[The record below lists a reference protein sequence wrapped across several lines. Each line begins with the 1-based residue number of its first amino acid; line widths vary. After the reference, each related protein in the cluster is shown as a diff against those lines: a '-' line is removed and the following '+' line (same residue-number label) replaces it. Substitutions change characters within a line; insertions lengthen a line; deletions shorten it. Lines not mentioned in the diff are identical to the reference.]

1 VNNQSERFP
10 RVPGPQSRVPINEIP
25 NMTKQIQDAYIVAAT
40 RTPVGKAPR
49 GVFRNTRPDE
59 MLAHVL
65 RSVVA
70 QAPGIDV
77 NRIDDAII
85 GCAMPEGE
93 QGMNVA
99 RIGALLAGLPNT
111 VAAQTINRFC
121 SSGLQAVA
129 LAANEIRLGNADLM
143 LAGGTESMSMVP
155 MMGNKVALSPQVFA
169 KDENIAIAY
178 GMGITAE
185 KVAEEWK
192 VSRED
197 QDAFALASH
206 QKAIAA
212 IQAGEFKS
220 EISPYEV
227 ISRVPDLSGNTVRVR
242 KALVEVDEGPRPDSS
257 IEGLG
262 KLKPVF
268 RNGQFGGTV
277 TAGNSSQM
285 SDGAAAVLVAS
296 EQAVKD
302 YGLTPLARFVSFSV
316 AGVRPEVMGI
326 GPIAAIPKALK
337 QAGLSKD
344 QLDWIELNEAFAA
357 QALAVIRDSG
367 LDPSKVNPLGGAIA
381 LGHPL
386 GATGAIRTATIVHG
400 LRRRQQ
406 KYGMVTM
413 CIGTGMGAA
422 GVFEAL

>member
-1 VNNQSERFP
+1 M
-10 RVPGPQSRVPINEIP
+10 SR
-25 NMTKQIQDAYIVAAT
+25 QIQEAYIVAAT
-40 RTPVGKAPR
+40 RTPVGKAPK
-49 GVFRNTRPDE
+49 GVFRNTRPDDL
-59 MLAHVL
+59 LAHVL
-65 RSVVA
+65 KAVVA
-70 QAPGIDV
+70 QAPGIDLS
-77 NRIDDAII
+77 RIDDALI

-99 RIGALLAGLPNT
+99 RIGLLLAGLPDT
-111 VAAQTINRFC
+111 IAAQTVNRFC

-129 LAANEIRLGNADLM
+129 LAADQIRLGNADLM

-155 MMGNKVALSPQVFA
+155 MMGNKVAMAPSVF
-169 KDENIAIAY
+169 DNDHVAIAY

-212 IQAGEFKS
+212 IAAGEFRD
-220 EISPYEV
+220 EISPYDV
-227 ISRVPDLSGNTVRVR
+227 LSRIPDLAGNTIQLR
-242 KALVEVDEGPRPDSS
+242 KARVENDEGPRPDTTL
-257 IEGLG
+257 EGLA
-262 KLKPVF
+262 KLRTVF
-268 RNGQFGGTV
+268 RNPQFGGTV
-277 TAGNSSQM
+277 TAGTSSQM
-285 SDGAAAVLVAS
+285 SDGAAGILLAS
-296 EQAVKD
+296 EQAIKD

-337 QAGLSKD
+337 QAGITQD

-357 QALAVIRDSG
+357 QALAVIRDVG

-386 GATGAIRTATIVHG
+386 GATGAIRTATLVHAM
-400 LRRRQQ
+400 RRHQK
-406 KYGMVTM
+406 KYGLVTM

-422 GVFEAL
+422 GIFEAL

>member
-1 VNNQSERFP
+1 MS
-10 RVPGPQSRVPINEIP
+10 
-25 NMTKQIQDAYIVAAT
+25 KQIQDAYIVAAT

-49 GVFRNTRPDE
+49 GMFRNTRPDD

-70 QAPGIDV
+70 QAPGIDLG
-77 NRIDDAII
+77 RIDDAII

-99 RIGALLAGLPNT
+99 RIGLLLAGLPNT
-111 VAAQTINRFC
+111 IAAQTINRFC

-129 LAANEIRLGNADLM
+129 LAADQIRLGNAGLM

-155 MMGNKVALSPQVFA
+155 MMGNKVALSPSVFA
-169 KDENIAIAY
+169 NDENIAIAY

-192 VSRED
+192 ISRED
-197 QDAFALASH
+197 QDAFSLASH

-212 IQAGEFKS
+212 IQAGEFS
-220 EISPYEV
+220 NEISPYEIV
-227 ISRVPDLSGNTVRVR
+227 SHVPDLAGNTIRLKTSRVDT
-242 KALVEVDEGPRPDSS
+242 DEGPRPDST
-257 IEGLG
+257 IEGLAR
-262 KLKPVF
+262 LKPIF
-268 RNGQFGGTV
+268 RNGQFGGSV

-285 SDGAAAVLVAS
+285 SDGAGAVLLAS
-296 EQAVKD
+296 EQAIKD

-337 QAGLSKD
+337 QAGLTRD
-344 QLDWIELNEAFAA
+344 QIDWIELNEAFAA
-357 QALAVIRDSG
+357 QALAVIRDCE

-386 GATGAIRTATIVHG
+386 GATGAVRTATIVHG
-400 LRRRQQ
+400 MRRRQQ
-406 KYGMVTM
+406 KYGLVTM

>member
-1 VNNQSERFP
+1 MS
-10 RVPGPQSRVPINEIP
+10 
-25 NMTKQIQDAYIVAAT
+25 KQIQEAYIVAAT
-40 RTPVGKAPR
+40 RTPVGKAPK
-49 GVFRNTRPDE
+49 GMFRNTRPDE
-59 MLAHVL
+59 LLAHVL
-65 RSVVA
+65 KSVVA
-70 QAPGIDV
+70 QAPGIDTS
-77 NRIDDAII
+77 RIDDAII
-85 GCAMPEGE
+85 GCAMPEAE

-99 RIGALLAGLPNT
+99 RIGVLLAGLPNT
-111 VAAQTINRFC
+111 VAAQTVNRFC

-129 LAANEIRLGNADLM
+129 MAADQIRLGNADLM
-143 LAGGTESMSMVP
+143 LAGGVESMSMVP

-169 KDENIAIAY
+169 NNNENVAIAY

-197 QDAFALASH
+197 QDAFAVASNDKALA
-206 QKAIAA
+206 AIAR
-212 IQAGEFKS
+212 GEFKQ
-220 EISPYEV
+220 EITPYDIV
-227 ISRVPDLSGNTVRVR
+227 SHLPDVTDERILTRNRIADT
-242 KALVEVDEGPRPDSS
+242 DEGPRPGTTMEVLS
-257 IEGLG
+257 

-268 RNGQFGGTV
+268 RNAQFGGTV

-285 SDGAAAVLVAS
+285 SDGAAAVLLAS
-296 EQAVKD
+296 EQAIKD

-337 QAGLSKD
+337 QAGLTQD
-344 QLDWIELNEAFAA
+344 QIDWIELNEAFAA
-357 QALAVIRDSG
+357 QALAVIRDCK

-386 GATGAIRTATIVHG
+386 GATGAVRTATIVHG
-400 LRRRQQ
+400 LRRHQQ

-422 GVFEAL
+422 GIIEAL